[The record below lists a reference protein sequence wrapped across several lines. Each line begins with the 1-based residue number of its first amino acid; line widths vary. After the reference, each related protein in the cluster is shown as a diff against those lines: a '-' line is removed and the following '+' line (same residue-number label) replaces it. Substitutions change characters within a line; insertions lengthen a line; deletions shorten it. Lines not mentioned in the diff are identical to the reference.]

1 MTRKKQRS
9 PYEGRLNE
17 LERILNLVNEA
28 ECAMID
34 ARDDA
39 QHLDFDFLAG
49 YMEPVTESLIA
60 LEQIVINAIE
70 VEKSED

>member
-1 MTRKKQRS
+1 MRDDR
-9 PYEGRLNE
+9 
-17 LERILNLVNEA
+17 
-28 ECAMID
+28 

-39 QHLDFDFLAG
+39 QNLDFTFLAG

-70 VEKSED
+70 LEKSED